1 MPFPFLRAT
10 STTRIDEVLL
20 VAYHTFGAKRKPQP
34 QARITSSADPSL
46 HTPDELRNLGDK
58 RARGLECACIEYEAP
73 LDSFFA
79 SRPSAV
85 SLTLAGDRQTAANN
99 RVYSQVF
106 HSG

>member
-10 STTRIDEVLL
+10 SNTRTDEVLL
-20 VAYHTFGAKRKPQP
+20 VACHTFGAKRKPQP
-34 QARITSSADPSL
+34 QARITLSVDPSL
-46 HTPDELRNLGDK
+46 DTPDELRNLGDK
-58 RARGLECACIEYEAP
+58 RARGLEWACTEYEVP

-85 SLTLAGDRQTAANN
+85 SLTVAGDRQSAANK

-106 HSG
+106 HSE